1 MSPNGTQF
9 NSLDEP
15 PAETAEKVL
24 PKNKD
29 AVPKIKSEKELIEEK
44 SFHLA
49 PWITGRANSYATEK
63 KCKIRSWRKEDVPI
77 LARTCQTITDFI
89 EDDTIKL
96 CCWEHPLLSSKCAEK
111 SHVAFSH

>member
-1 MSPNGTQF
+1 MSPNP
-9 NSLDEP
+9 DEP

-29 AVPKIKSEKELIEEK
+29 AVPKIKSEKELIEET

-63 KCKIRSWRKEDVPI
+63 NTKSALGGRKTYQYWHA
-77 LARTCQTITDFI
+77 LAKR
-89 EDDTIKL
+89 
-96 CCWEHPLLSSKCAEK
+96 
-111 SHVAFSH
+111 

>member
-1 MSPNGTQF
+1 MSPNP
-9 NSLDEP
+9 DEP

-63 KCKIRSWRKEDVPI
+63 M
-77 LARTCQTITDFI
+77 QN
-89 EDDTIKL
+89 
-96 CCWEHPLLSSKCAEK
+96 PLLAEGRRTNTGT
-111 SHVAFSH
+111 HLPNDN